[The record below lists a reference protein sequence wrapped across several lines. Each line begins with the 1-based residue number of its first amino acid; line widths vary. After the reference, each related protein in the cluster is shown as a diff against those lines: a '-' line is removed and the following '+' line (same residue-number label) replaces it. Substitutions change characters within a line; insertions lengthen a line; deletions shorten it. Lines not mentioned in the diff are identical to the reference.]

1 MMRATR
7 PPFRVAL
14 IQMRCSTEPA
24 DNLRR
29 ATEMLREAAAKG
41 ANVAC
46 VPELFM
52 GPYFCQSEEAATF
65 DLAEP
70 IPGPTTEALGRLAKE
85 TGMVIVGSIFE
96 RRTAG
101 VYHNTI
107 ALLDADGSLAG
118 RYRKMHIPDD
128 PLFYEKYYFTPGDL
142 GFKAFDTAH
151 AKVGTLICWDQ
162 WYPEAARL
170 TALQGAEVL
179 FYPTAIG
186 WHPGE
191 KAEFGEAQA
200 DAWETSQRGHAIANG
215 VFVAAVNRIGHEG
228 AADGGI
234 EFWGSSFIADPF
246 GRILAKAS
254 RDQEEVL
261 LADCDP
267 RLQEET
273 RRNWPFL
280 RDRRIDAYAPITRR
294 FLDGD

>member
-1 MMRATR
+1 MRAKR

-14 IQMRCSTEPA
+14 IQMRCSTDPA

-29 ATEMLREAAAKG
+29 ASEMLREAAAKG
-41 ANVAC
+41 AGVAC

-52 GPYFCQSEEAATF
+52 GPYFCQAEDADTF

-70 IPGPTTEALGRLAKE
+70 IPGPTTEALGKLARE

-142 GFKAFDTAH
+142 GFKTFDTAH
-151 AKVGTLICWDQ
+151 AKIGTLICWDQ

-170 TALQGAEVL
+170 TALQGADIL

-186 WHPGE
+186 WHPSE

-200 DAWETSQRGHAIANG
+200 SAWETIQRSHAIANG

-234 EFWGSSFIADPF
+234 EFWGGSFIADPF
-246 GRILAKAS
+246 GRILAKAG
-254 RDQEEVL
+254 RDREEVL